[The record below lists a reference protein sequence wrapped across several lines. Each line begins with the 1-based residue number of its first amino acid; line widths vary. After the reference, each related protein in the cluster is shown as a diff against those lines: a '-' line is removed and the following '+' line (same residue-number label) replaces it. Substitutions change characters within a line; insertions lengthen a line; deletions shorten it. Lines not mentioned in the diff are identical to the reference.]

1 MTTQDV
7 TVISEFKQRLAT
19 VKDMSDIRRILS
31 FSKGLVEA
39 TTKEYERAKNNHN
52 IEQTKAIK
60 EAAFENA
67 IKAGEL
73 RLLAEARFGEMIR
86 QEQAAGRLA
95 TQSRGNTQ
103 YGSNI
108 DVTPVKTLSDFGI
121 TKIESSRAQNIYE
134 HRDLIP
140 AYIVQATETEDLP
153 TRSGFERM
161 LNPAHVSFN
170 TGENE
175 WYTPQIYAD
184 AAREVMGTIDTDPAS
199 SETANGIIKA
209 RQYFTIEDDGRKQ
222 TWAGNIWMNPP
233 YSQPLVAEFCALL
246 VEKLRN
252 NEIKRACVL
261 VNNATETNFY
271 QNMMGK
277 CQAVCFVKN
286 RIKFL
291 DKKGESTG
299 APLQGQTI
307 LYFGDNYQKFA
318 QVFSRFGVILY
329 ARG

>member
-1 MTTQDV
+1 MTTQNI

-73 RLLAEARFGEMIR
+73 RLLAEARFGEMIK
-86 QEQAAGRLA
+86 QEQEAGRLA
-95 TQSRGNTQ
+95 VSGDNQHSIGTDNVVSTLKD
-103 YGSNI
+103 YGISW
-108 DVTPVKTLSDFGI
+108 K
-121 TKIESSRAQNIYE
+121 ESSRAQKIYE

-140 AYIVQATETEDLP
+140 SYIVKATETEDLP

-209 RQYFTIEDDGRKQ
+209 KQYFTIEVDGRQQ

-246 VEKLRN
+246 VEKLKSH
-252 NEIKRACVL
+252 EVKQACVL

-271 QNMMGK
+271 QNMISE
-277 CQAVCFVKN
+277 CQAVCFIKG

-291 DKKGESTG
+291 DKNGESTG

-307 LYFGDNYQKFA
+307 LYFGENYPKFA
-318 QVFSRFGVILY
+318 QVFSQFGVILY
-329 ARG
+329 ARN